1 MPKWLSTSKTDQF
14 PNCPLIEHRATGAPY
29 TKSNEPNHPMNEY
42 TFWNPTT
49 GEEIDIDAYGF
60 EEASYL
66 LYADDELNH
75 NEWELHSVNGMM

>member
-1 MPKWLSTSKTDQF
+1 MSVAQLAYDPSQGQLER
-14 PNCPLIEHRATGAPY
+14 PILRATNQ
-29 TKSNEPNHPMNEY
+29 TTMNEY

-66 LYADDELNH
+66 LYADDELDH
-75 NEWELHSVNGMM
+75 NEWELHSVNRMM

>member
-1 MPKWLSTSKTDQF
+1 
-14 PNCPLIEHRATGAPY
+14 
-29 TKSNEPNHPMNEY
+29 MNEY

-66 LYADDELNH
+66 LYSDDELDH